1 MLMVHSL
8 PTSGKMSKKGKNI
21 SIYSRFLD
29 HQISILALKIL
40 TVQAVYMK
48 FPGLRKTHFTCLKLQ
63 LNKFYSVSQ
72 SSARIFKKNLFRFL
86 FCFLLCMFLFHNQPF
101 FATSCFLIK
110 IKKNKKQ
117 MLNCKIETK
126 YHFKINKTR
135 VQF

>member
-40 TVQAVYMK
+40 TVQAVHYMK

-63 LNKFYSVSQ
+63 LN
-72 SSARIFKKNLFRFL
+72 
-86 FCFLLCMFLFHNQPF
+86 
-101 FATSCFLIK
+101 
-110 IKKNKKQ
+110 
-117 MLNCKIETK
+117 
-126 YHFKINKTR
+126 
-135 VQF
+135 